1 MKTRSALSEAWR
13 NVATRT
19 SRPLLSLVVFVC
31 LIGGLALY
39 DTVAIVGILADA
51 RAFERSGATVT
62 TVLAPAGVDGAACSN
77 LSRASGVRAAGAVA
91 EAPDLVLSA
100 LPSTGVPVK
109 TVTASFLDLLE
120 HRADRS
126 TPGLYLSEELATAL
140 GAHVG
145 DALNTHA
152 GDTVVEGIYRY
163 PDDGRAPGLGYA
175 ALIVA
180 PPESV
185 APFDECW
192 MDVPHPD
199 DHTSSLIWTAV
210 TANDPDNSPVLAQLN
225 PSLGRTFDAAARFRD
240 RASAI
245 GSTAALALGAALG
258 AVTIRLR
265 RVELAAALHS
275 RVPRSAVLLQ
285 GFTEA
290 ILWLAPASAVAF
302 TACLMAAQPGLPGDL
317 SSVLLSAVRVI
328 AAGAA
333 GVILGSATATWFT
346 REKHLFRYFKER

>member
-31 LIGGLALY
+31 LVGGLALY

-77 LSRASGVRAAGAVA
+77 LSKASGVRAAGALA
-91 EAPDLVLSA
+91 EAPDVVFSA

-126 TPGLYLSEELATAL
+126 MPGLYLSKDLATTL
-140 GAHVG
+140 GAHIG
-145 DALNTHA
+145 DTVNTHT

-180 PPESV
+180 PPTSDTH
-185 APFDECW
+185 FDECW

-199 DHTSSLIWTAV
+199 DRTSSLIWTAV
-210 TANDPDNSPVLAQLN
+210 SATDPDNSPVLAQLN
-225 PSLGRTFDAAARFRD
+225 PTLGRTFDAAGLVRD
-240 RASAI
+240 RASAN
-245 GSTAALALGAALG
+245 GGAAALVLGAALG
-258 AVTIRLR
+258 AVTIWLR

-275 RVPRSAVLLQ
+275 RVPRSALLLQ

-290 ILWLAPASAVAF
+290 ILWLAPASAAAF
-302 TACLMAAQPGLPGDL
+302 TACLIAAQPALPGDL
-317 SSVLLSAVRVI
+317 PSVLLSAGRVI
-328 AAGAA
+328 SAGAA
-333 GVILGSATATWFT
+333 GVILGSAAATWFT

>member
-77 LSRASGVRAAGAVA
+77 LAQASSVRAAGALA
-91 EAPDLVLSA
+91 EAPDIVFSA

-109 TVTASFLDLLE
+109 TVTTSFLNVLE
-120 HRADRS
+120 RRADPS
-126 TPGLYLSEELATAL
+126 TPGLYLSEDLAATL
-140 GAHVG
+140 GAHIG
-145 DALNTHA
+145 DTLNTHS

-163 PDDGRAPGLGYA
+163 PDDGRSPGLGYA
-175 ALIVA
+175 ALIVT
-180 PPESV
+180 PPTSD

-199 DHTSSLIWTAV
+199 DRTSSLIWTAV
-210 TANDPDNSPVLAQLN
+210 SATDPDNSPVLAQLN
-225 PSLGRTFDAAARFRD
+225 PTLGRTFDAAGRIRD
-240 RASAI
+240 RASAN
-245 GSTAALALGAALG
+245 GSAVALAIGAALG

-285 GFTEA
+285 GFAEA
-290 ILWLAPASAVAF
+290 VLWLVPASAVAF
-302 TACLMAAQPGLPGDL
+302 TACLVAAQPGLSADL
-317 SSVLLSAVRVI
+317 PSVLLSAGRII
-328 AAGAA
+328 ASGAA
-333 GVILGSATATWFT
+333 GVILGSATATWLT